1 MENHGNVGADL
12 MASALDVWNGIA
24 QILGTAFYPSGVPA
38 GTNPASPVVGACV
51 RCYAGWPERDQLD
64 KDLAAGIVNVSV
76 YQFGASSNTT
86 RYPAV
91 DIVTST
97 GTSTLAWAVSGA
109 VAALSGTISAPQNL
123 ALLIDGIAYGY
134 AVQSTDTL
142 AGIAASF
149 AAAISVNQTAV
160 ATGATIAVPNSH
172 SISGRV
178 GSVGTTS
185 REVSRQKTQ
194 IMATVWAPTPM
205 LRSSCANAIDQ
216 ALADLRR
223 FTLPDGSIA
232 SIVPF
237 SSRPNDAGEKALLY
251 RWDFIYAV
259 EYATTIAGTAAQITV
274 FTENVQVVTGIPVP
288 PGIPIGPVI
297 TKSF

>member
-1 MENHGNVGADL
+1 

-38 GTNPASPVVGACV
+38 GTNPASPVAGACV

-109 VAALSGTISAPQNL
+109 VATLSGTISAPQNL
-123 ALLIDGIAYGY
+123 ALLIDGISYTY
-134 AVQSTDTL
+134 AVQSADTL

-149 AAAISVNQTAV
+149 AAAISANQSASS
-160 ATGATIAVPNSH
+160 TGPDITVPNSH

-185 REVSRQKTQ
+185 REVSRQKAQ
-194 IMATVWAPTPM
+194 IMATVWAPTAP
-205 LRSSCANAIDQ
+205 LRASCAAAIGQ
-216 ALADLRR
+216 GLADLRR
-223 FTLPDGSIA
+223 FTLSDGSVA

-237 SSRPNDAGEKALLY
+237 SDRPSDAGEKALLY
-251 RWDFIYAV
+251 RYDLIYSV

-274 FTENVQVVTGIPVP
+274 FTENVQAVTGIPAP
-288 PGIPIGPVI
+288 PGRPIGPVI
-297 TKSF
+297 SKSF